1 LADESIDILYLIDR
15 LEELVARGFQV
26 PLGSGVV
33 VHRQRLLDLID
44 RMRAAMPTDIRAAR
58 EVLQRQEEVL
68 AEAQEEAARIIARAQ
83 AEVEERLKNEA
94 VVKAATERAQQIVRE
109 GEERAQAL
117 ARDAETQARER
128 LDEAEKSAQEQMEEA
143 DLYALQTMRRL
154 ETQLNNFLNTIRKGI
169 EAMEE
174 RER

>member
-1 LADESIDILYLIDR
+1 LTDESIDILYLIDR
-15 LEELVARGFQV
+15 LEELVARGFPV

-44 RMRAAMPTDIRAAR
+44 RMRVAMPADIREAR
-58 EVLQRQEEVL
+58 EVLQKQEEAL
-68 AEAQEEAARIIARAQ
+68 AQAQEEAGRIIARAQ
-83 AEVEERLKNEA
+83 TELEERLKNEA
-94 VVKAATERAQQIVRE
+94 VVKAAEERAQQIVRE

-117 ARDAETQARER
+117 VRDAETQARER
-128 LDEAEKSAQEQMEEA
+128 LDEAQKTAQQQMEES

-169 EAMEE
+169 ETMEE
-174 RER
+174 RGH

>member
-1 LADESIDILYLIDR
+1 LANESVDILYLIDR
-15 LEELVARGFQV
+15 LEELVARGFHV
-26 PLGSGVV
+26 PMGSGVV

-44 RMRAAMPTDIRAAR
+44 RLRVAMPADIRAAR

-83 AEVEERLKNEA
+83 AEMEERLKREA
-94 VVKAATERAQQIVRE
+94 VVKAAEERAQEIVRE

-117 ARDAETQARER
+117 VRDAETQARER
-128 LDEAEKSAQEQMEEA
+128 LDEAQKSAQQQMEEA

-154 ETQLNNFLNTIRKGI
+154 ETQLSNFLSTIRKGI
-169 EAMEE
+169 EGMEE
-174 RER
+174 RGR

>member
-1 LADESIDILYLIDR
+1 LANESIDVLYLIDR

-44 RMRAAMPTDIRAAR
+44 RMRVAMPADIRGAR
-58 EVLQRQEEVL
+58 EVLQRQEEIL
-68 AEAQEEAARIIARAQ
+68 AETQEEAGRIIARAQ
-83 AEVEERLKNEA
+83 AEVEERLKKEA
-94 VVKAATERAQQIVRE
+94 VVKAAGERAQQIVRE

-117 ARDAETQARER
+117 VGDAETQARER
-128 LDEAEKSAQEQMEEA
+128 LDEAEKGAQQQMEEA

-154 ETQLNNFLNTIRKGI
+154 ETQLNNFLNTIRKGL
-169 EAMEE
+169 EAMEG
-174 RER
+174 RGH

>member
-1 LADESIDILYLIDR
+1 MANESIDVLYLIDR

-44 RMRAAMPTDIRAAR
+44 RMRVAMPADIRGAR
-58 EVLQRQEEVL
+58 EVLQRQEEIL
-68 AEAQEEAARIIARAQ
+68 AETQEEAGRIIARAQ
-83 AEVEERLKNEA
+83 AEVEERLKREA
-94 VVKAATERAQQIVRE
+94 VVKAAAERAQQIVRE

-117 ARDAETQARER
+117 VGDAETQARER
-128 LDEAEKSAQEQMEEA
+128 LDEAEKGAQQQMEEA

-154 ETQLNNFLNTIRKGI
+154 ETQLNNFLNTVRKGL
-169 EAMEE
+169 EAMEG
-174 RER
+174 RGH

>member
-15 LEELVARGFQV
+15 LEELVARGFHV

-44 RMRAAMPTDIRAAR
+44 RMRVAMPANIQEAR
-58 EVLQRQEEVL
+58 EVLQRQEEAL
-68 AEAQEEAARIIARAQ
+68 AQAQEEAGRIIARAQ
-83 AEVEERLKNEA
+83 AELEERLKNEA
-94 VVKAATERAQQIVRE
+94 VVKAAEERAQQIVGE

-117 ARDAETQARER
+117 VGDAETQARER
-128 LDEAEKSAQEQMEEA
+128 LDEAQKSAQQQMEEA
-143 DLYALQTMRRL
+143 DLYALQTLRRL

-169 EAMEE
+169 ETMEE
-174 RER
+174 RGH